1 MLHLKEWLVPGK
13 QQRMQQFFY
22 HHTSLNKA
30 YLYNKGKY
38 LVYDTE
44 MNQLLLA
51 GSGSAIIST
60 LPEEVIPNDLRDSSL
75 FMEFRFDPFY
85 YSIIFKKSKPAL
97 APSFSEYISQQNK
110 TEFLHHKIK

>member
-44 MNQLLLA
+44 MN
-51 GSGSAIIST
+51 
-60 LPEEVIPNDLRDSSL
+60 
-75 FMEFRFDPFY
+75 
-85 YSIIFKKSKPAL
+85 
-97 APSFSEYISQQNK
+97 
-110 TEFLHHKIK
+110 